1 MFKMFK
7 LAIAII
13 AFAVGALL
21 LLVVPQMVVTMY
33 ANIPQNTNQ
42 EIKTINAI
50 SDTKDNLDTWQNIF
64 SDFGKWIRVL
74 K

>member
-1 MFKMFK
+1 MFK